1 MPSARKR
8 GRPPHPDVLTR
19 TEWAIV
25 HAVQHGMTTR
35 EIAKR
40 RGVSFD
46 AVKFHIDNAMAKL
59 GFSNRQALRHWFR
72 IPNESALSVQT
83 PIANASFGLG
93 QIARTVRDIQQ
104 SEAWYRDVV
113 GLPHLFTFG
122 KLAFFD
128 CGGVRLYLSQAD
140 GELAPESILYF
151 SVANIREAHDTLR
164 GRGVEFINA
173 PHMIH
178 RHADGTEE
186 WMAFFKDPEGRSLAI
201 MSKVCTP
208 AKSTG

>member
-1 MPSARKR
+1 MPSVRKR

-201 MSKVCTP
+201 MSKVGTP
-208 AKSTG
+208 VESTG

>member
-1 MPSARKR
+1 MPSVRKR

-128 CGGVRLYLSQAD
+128 CAGVRLYLSQAD
-140 GELAPESILYF
+140 GEPAPESILYF

-201 MSKVCTP
+201 MSKVGTP

>member
-1 MPSARKR
+1 MRSARKR

-19 TEWAIV
+19 TEWSIV

-59 GFSNRQALRHWFR
+59 GISNRQALRHWFR
-72 IPNESALSVQT
+72 VPNESALSVQT
-83 PIANASFGLG
+83 PTANTSYGLG
-93 QIARTVRDIQQ
+93 QIARSVRDIQQ

-113 GLPHLFTFG
+113 GLPHLYTFG

-128 CGGVRLYLSQAD
+128 CAGVRLYLSQAD
-140 GELAPESILYF
+140 GAPGPESILYF
-151 SVANIREAHDTLR
+151 SVANIQAAHDTLR
-164 GRGVEFINA
+164 GRGVEFISA

-186 WMAFFKDPEGRSLAI
+186 WMAFFKDPEGRPLAI
-201 MSKVCTP
+201 MSK
-208 AKSTG
+208 AKRTD

>member
-201 MSKVCTP
+201 MSKVGTP

>member
-8 GRPPHPDVLTR
+8 GRPPHPDVLTK
-19 TEWAIV
+19 TEWSIV

-59 GFSNRQALRHWFR
+59 GLSNRQALRHWFR
-72 IPNESALSVQT
+72 VPNESALSVQT
-83 PIANASFGLG
+83 PTANTSYGLG

-113 GLPHLFTFG
+113 GLPHLYTFG
-122 KLAFFD
+122 TLAFFD
-128 CGGVRLYLSQAD
+128 CAGVRLFLSQVE
-140 GELAPESILYF
+140 GEPPPESILYF
-151 SVANIREAHDTLR
+151 SVANIKEAHDTL
-164 GRGVEFINA
+164 GKRGVEFINA

-186 WMAFFKDPEGRSLAI
+186 WMAFFKDLEGRTLAI
-201 MSKVCTP
+201 MSKVS
-208 AKSTG
+208 AKG